1 MNPEPAGFKWQRAR
15 AYKAT
20 PGGARRHGDAR
31 SETDSWGPGTDE
43 ASEEER
49 QMEVEEVPAGCGS
62 HKPNGDSGFMYLLMW
77 LVPWQ

>member
-1 MNPEPAGFKWQRAR
+1 MEMPEIRP
-15 AYKAT
+15 T
-20 PGGARRHGDAR
+20 PV
-31 SETDSWGPGTDE
+31 TDE